1 MWHDHPF
8 SQRKKTEK
16 RAVGADIGAGGVWVG
31 QKMKQGGVFNIGRG
45 DLNEIGG
52 LRNLCHVCMPIY
64 YVLYNLF
71 LLLSK
76 KYLFIFFLSISV

>member
-8 SQRKKTEK
+8 SQRKNTAK
-16 RAVGADIGAGGVWVG
+16 RAAGADIGERGVAVG
-31 QKMKQGGVFNIGRG
+31 QKMKQGGVFNIGWG
-45 DLNEIGG
+45 DLNKIGG

-71 LLLSK
+71 
-76 KYLFIFFLSISV
+76 VV